1 MFIERSQMN
10 PVIALVGR
18 PNVGKSTLFNRLTRT
33 RDALVA
39 DLSGL
44 TRDRKYGA
52 GKVGERDYIVID
64 TGGISGMEEGLDEKM
79 AEQSFQAM
87 EEADIVL
94 FLVDGRAG
102 LMGADQMIANHLR
115 TLEKQTYLVVNKI
128 DGLNPEIATLDFHE
142 LGMGEVLSIA
152 ATQNRGINILMEH
165 VLDEKVL
172 PEKFHIDPDA
182 EAIEKIKGIK
192 LGIIGRP
199 NVGKSTLV
207 NRLLGEERVVVYDQP
222 GTTMDSIYIP
232 YKRHEKDYV
241 LIDTA
246 GVRRRKNI
254 SEASE
259 KFSIVKTLQAI
270 QDSNVCIAVIDARDG
285 IVEQDLTML
294 SFVMNAGK
302 ALVIA
307 INKWDGM
314 DSDQKEFVKK
324 ELERRLNFAD
334 WADMHFISA
343 LHGTGVGHLYDS
355 VDEAYASAHLDMS
368 TSQLTRILEDAV
380 MDHQPPMSGAARTK
394 LRYAHQGGMNPP
406 TIIVHGNRVKSL
418 PDSYKRY
425 LANTF
430 RRVLN
435 ISGTPIRFD
444 FKSGENPYDG
454 LKEDRLFNKSKRGER
469 VKQTEDIRKAKRD
482 KVSARKRKVNKKNN

>member
-1 MFIERSQMN
+1 MN

-39 DLSGL
+39 DLAGL

-87 EEADIVL
+87 EEADVVL

-115 TLEKQTYLVVNKI
+115 TLEKPTYLVVNKI
-128 DGLNPEIATLDFHE
+128 DGLNPDIATLDFHE
-142 LGMGEVLSIA
+142 MGMGEVLSIA
-152 ATQNRGINILMEH
+152 ATQNRGISVLMDH
-165 VLDEKVL
+165 VLDRL
-172 PEKFHIDPDA
+172 PEQFHIDPDA
-182 EAIEKIKGIK
+182 EEAERIKGVKISVV
-192 LGIIGRP
+192 GRP

-207 NRLLGEERVVVYDQP
+207 NRMLGEERVVVYDHP

-232 YKRHEKDYV
+232 FERHDKNYV

-254 SEASE
+254 SEAAE

-294 SFVMNAGK
+294 SFVMNSGR

-307 INKWDGM
+307 LNKWDGM
-314 DSDQKEFVKK
+314 DTEQKDYVKK
-324 ELERRLNFAD
+324 EIERRLNFAD
-334 WADMHFISA
+334 WADIHFISA

-355 VDEAYASAHLDMS
+355 VDEAYASAHMDMS

-380 MDHQPPMSGAARTK
+380 MDHQPPMSGSARTK

-406 TIIVHGNRVKSL
+406 VIVVHGNRVNVL

-435 ISGTPIRFD
+435 ISGSPIRFE
-444 FKSGENPYDG
+444 FKSGDNPFDG
-454 LKEDRLFNKSKRGER
+454 QKEDRIFNKSKRGER
-469 VKQTEDIRKAKRD
+469 VKQTEDIRQAKRD
-482 KVSARKRKVNKKNN
+482 KVAARKRKANKKSN

>member
-1 MFIERSQMN
+1 MN

-39 DLSGL
+39 DVAGL

-52 GKVGERDYIVID
+52 GKVGERDYIVVD
-64 TGGISGMEEGLDEKM
+64 TGGISGMEQGLDEKM
-79 AEQSFQAM
+79 AQQSFQAM
-87 EEADIVL
+87 EEADVVL

-102 LMGADQMIANHLR
+102 LTSADAMIAQHLR
-115 TLEKQTYLVVNKI
+115 TLEKTTYLVVNKI
-128 DGLNPEIATLDFHE
+128 DGLNPDVATSEFYE
-142 LGMGEVLSIA
+142 LGLGEIETIA
-152 ATQNRGINILMEH
+152 ASQNRGINVLMER
-165 VLDEKVL
+165 VLGEL
-172 PEKFHIDPDA
+172 PEQFQVSED
-182 EAIEKIKGIK
+182 EEEEKAKGIK
-192 LGIIGRP
+192 ISVVGRP

-207 NRLLGEERVVVYDQP
+207 NRMLGEERVVVYDHP
-222 GTTMDSIYIP
+222 GTTMDSVYIP
-232 YKRHEKDYV
+232 YERHEKHYT

-254 SEASE
+254 SEATE
-259 KFSIVKTLQAI
+259 KFSIIKTLQAI
-270 QDSNVCIAVIDARDG
+270 QDSHVCIVVIDARDG

-294 SFVMNAGK
+294 SFVLNAGR

-307 INKWDGM
+307 LNKWDGM
-314 DSDQKEFVKK
+314 EQEQKEFVKK
-324 ELERRLNFAD
+324 EIERRLNFAE

-343 LHGTGVGHLYDS
+343 MHGTGVGLLYDS
-355 VDEAYASAHLDMS
+355 VEEAYNSAHMNMS
-368 TSQLTRILEDAV
+368 TSQLTRILEDTV
-380 MDHQPPMSGAARTK
+380 MDHQPPMVGGQRVK

-406 TIIVHGNRVKSL
+406 IIVVHGNRTSHL

-435 ISGTPIRFD
+435 ISGTPIRFE
-444 FKSGENPYDG
+444 FKSGDNPFDNK
-454 LKEDRLFNKSKRGER
+454 KEDKLFNRSKRGDR
-469 VKQTEDIRKAKRD
+469 VKQTESIRKAKKD
-482 KVSARKRKVNKKNN
+482 KLDTKRKRDNRKRSN

>member
-1 MFIERSQMN
+1 MN

-39 DLSGL
+39 DVAGL

-52 GKVGERDYIVID
+52 GKVGERDYIVVD
-64 TGGISGMEEGLDEKM
+64 TGGISGMEQGLDEKM
-79 AEQSFQAM
+79 AQQSFQAM
-87 EEADIVL
+87 EEADVVL

-102 LMGADQMIANHLR
+102 LTSADAMIAQHLR
-115 TLEKQTYLVVNKI
+115 TLEKTTYLVVNKI
-128 DGLNPEIATLDFHE
+128 DGLNPDVATSEFYE
-142 LGMGEVLSIA
+142 LGLGEIETIA
-152 ATQNRGINILMEH
+152 ASQNRGINVLMER
-165 VLDEKVL
+165 VLGEL
-172 PEKFHIDPDA
+172 PEQFQVSED
-182 EAIEKIKGIK
+182 EEEEKAKGIK
-192 LGIIGRP
+192 ISVVGRP

-207 NRLLGEERVVVYDQP
+207 NRMLGEERVVVYDHP
-222 GTTMDSIYIP
+222 GTTMDSVYIP
-232 YKRHEKDYV
+232 YERHEKHYT

-254 SEASE
+254 SEATE
-259 KFSIVKTLQAI
+259 KFSIIKTLQAI
-270 QDSNVCIAVIDARDG
+270 QDSHVCIVVIDARDG

-294 SFVMNAGK
+294 SFVLNAGR

-307 INKWDGM
+307 LNKWDGM
-314 DSDQKEFVKK
+314 EQEQKEFVKK
-324 ELERRLNFAD
+324 EIERRLNFAE

-343 LHGTGVGHLYDS
+343 MHGTGVGLLYDS
-355 VDEAYASAHLDMS
+355 VEEAYNSAHMNMS
-368 TSQLTRILEDAV
+368 TSQLTRILEDTV
-380 MDHQPPMSGAARTK
+380 MDHQPPMVGGQRVK

-406 TIIVHGNRVKSL
+406 IIVVHGNRTSHL

-435 ISGTPIRFD
+435 ISGTPIRFE
-444 FKSGENPYDG
+444 FKLGDNPFDNK
-454 LKEDRLFNKSKRGER
+454 KEDKLFNRSKRGDR
-469 VKQTEDIRKAKRD
+469 VKQTESIRKAKKD
-482 KVSARKRKVNKKNN
+482 KLDTKRKRDNRKRSN